1 MASLI
6 LPCSGKS
13 TRYRTALPKFLIKNP
28 KMNNLSMVVS
38 SITGLP
44 LGKFEDIYVVIL
56 DEHDNQ
62 FNAIKQLEEDFKQID
77 LKGARLHITAIEK
90 SNSAADTI
98 SQCINLNKIERDIYI
113 KDCDDYFTIKDIQP
127 NEVCTVSLHN
137 CGKIYAANKS
147 YVSKNHSDLISTIVE
162 KQVISPYFCCGL
174 YSFGDSELFTRAYNH
189 LLQFSKDEEIYI
201 SHIIYKLILDGEK
214 FKIRETNNFIDW
226 GTQEDW
232 DDYTGHRSNSLL

>member
-13 TRYRTALPKFLIKNP
+13 TRYKTAIPKFLIKNP

-56 DEHDNQ
+56 DEHDNR
-62 FNAIKQLEEDFKQID
+62 FNATKQLEEDFKQIN
-77 LKGARLHITAIEK
+77 LKGSNLHITTIEK

-98 SQCINLNKIERDIYI
+98 SQCINLNNIERHIYI

-174 YSFGDSELFTRAYNH
+174 YSFGDSELFIRAYNH
-189 LLQFSKDEEIYI
+189 LLQFSNDEEIYI

-214 FKIRETNNFIDW
+214 FKIRDANNFIDW

-232 DDYTGHRSNSLL
+232 DDYTANRDTGLL

>member
-13 TRYRTALPKFLIKNP
+13 TRYKTGIPKFLIKNP
-28 KMNNLSMVVS
+28 KMDNLSMVVS
-38 SITGLP
+38 SIKGLP
-44 LGKFEDIYVVIL
+44 LGKFKDIYVVIL

-62 FNAIKQLEEDFKQID
+62 FNAIEQLEVDFKKIN
-77 LKGARLHITAIEK
+77 LKDTKLHITAIEK

-98 SQCINLNKIERDIYI
+98 SQCINLNNIKKDIYI
-113 KDCDDYFTIKDIQP
+113 KDCDDYFTIEDIQP
-127 NEVCTVSLHN
+127 NEVCTISLHD
-137 CGKIYAANKS
+137 CGKIHAANKS

-174 YSFGDSELFTRAYNH
+174 YSFGDSELFIRAYNH
-189 LLQFSKDEEIYI
+189 LLQFSNDEEIYI

-214 FKIRETNNFIDW
+214 FKIRDANNFIDW

-232 DDYTGHRSNSLL
+232 DEYTANGNTGLL